1 MLRELLVDPAVVR
14 DRGTCVRLRA
24 TEAARFGGEIKGE
37 IRASSGGE
45 IGRRRQARAQEREW
59 EREREW
65 KREREGGGER
75 EGGRGRERRRE
86 REGIWRRGPPPYLD
100 HVLTEQLRSHH
111 VVPPHLIRVLT

>member
-1 MLRELLVDPAVVR
+1 MRPPESH
-14 DRGTCVRLRA
+14 RA

-75 EGGRGRERRRE
+75 EG
-86 REGIWRRGPPPYLD
+86 EGEKVFGEGARLPT
-100 HVLTEQLRSHH
+100 LTTS
-111 VVPPHLIRVLT
+111 